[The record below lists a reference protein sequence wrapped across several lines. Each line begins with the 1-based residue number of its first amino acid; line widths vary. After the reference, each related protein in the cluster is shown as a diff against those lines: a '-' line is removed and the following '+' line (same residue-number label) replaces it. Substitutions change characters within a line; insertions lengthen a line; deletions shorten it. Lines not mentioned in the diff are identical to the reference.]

1 MTRVILSRPSTSLGA
16 GSDGEGPGADRG
28 IVRRPLVALG
38 EAQDDTSL
46 PLTIA
51 IVTWNSERWIAR
63 CLGSIDAACAGI
75 GHEIVVYDNASTDG
89 TLQLVGDDA
98 TLLRGASNAG
108 FAAGINRAVK
118 NARGRYVF
126 LLNPDCELAPGA
138 LASLVDYLDEHAD
151 VAAAAP
157 LLSDDDGG
165 SQREFQLRRLPTFG
179 TLLADVLGVS
189 KLWPSNRV
197 TSRYRYRDLDLSVP
211 QPVEQ
216 PAAAALL
223 LRRNV
228 FEQVGAFD
236 ERFTPAWFEDVDYC
250 RRLAAA
256 GKRIDVVPAARARHF
271 GGASLEHVGF
281 AEFVDHWYRNMHLYA
296 RKWLPSRQAALLRWA
311 VVLGMLLRIPLA
323 FLGIAHRDAGRAN
336 AVRGYARVLGRALRK
351 WNAPVSPRA

>member
-1 MTRVILSRPSTSLGA
+1 MAEA
-16 GSDGEGPGADRG
+16 GRLKS
-28 IVRRPLVALG
+28 
-38 EAQDDTSL
+38 EAPL

-51 IVTWNSERWIAR
+51 IVTWNSERWIER
-63 CLGSIDAACAGI
+63 CLRSIDAACNGVA
-75 GHEIVVYDNASTDG
+75 HEIVVYDNASTDH
-89 TLQLVGDDA
+89 TQQLVGDEV

-108 FAAGINRAVK
+108 FAAGINRAVT
-118 NARGRYVF
+118 NTRGRYVF
-126 LLNPDCELAPGA
+126 LLNPDCQLAPGA

-228 FEQVGAFD
+228 CEQVGA
-236 ERFTPAWFEDVDYC
+236 V
-250 RRLAAA
+250 
-256 GKRIDVVPAARARHF
+256 
-271 GGASLEHVGF
+271 
-281 AEFVDHWYRNMHLYA
+281 
-296 RKWLPSRQAALLRWA
+296 
-311 VVLGMLLRIPLA
+311 
-323 FLGIAHRDAGRAN
+323 
-336 AVRGYARVLGRALRK
+336 
-351 WNAPVSPRA
+351 

>member
-1 MTRVILSRPSTSLGA
+1 MAEASRLKA
-16 GSDGEGPGADRG
+16 E
-28 IVRRPLVALG
+28 AL
-38 EAQDDTSL
+38 APL

-51 IVTWNSERWIAR
+51 IVTWNSERWIER
-63 CLGSIDAACAGI
+63 CLRSIEAACNGVA
-75 GHEIVVYDNASTDG
+75 HEIVVYDNASTDR
-89 TLQLVGDDA
+89 TLQLVNTSARDDA

-138 LASLVDYLDEHAD
+138 LAELVAYLDAHPD

-179 TLLADVLGVS
+179 ALAAEVLGLS
-189 KLWPSNRV
+189 TLWPSNRA
-197 TSRYRYRDLDLSVP
+197 TARYRYRDLDLSAP

-223 LRRNV
+223 LRRDV
-228 FEQVGAFD
+228 FDEIGLFD

-256 GKRIDVVPAARARHF
+256 GKRIVVVPAARARHF
-271 GGASLEHVGF
+271 GGASLEHVCF
-281 AEFVDHWYRNMHLYA
+281 ADFVDHWYRNMHLYA
-296 RKWLPSRQAALLRWA
+296 RKWFSAPQATLLRCA
-311 VVLGMLLRIPLA
+311 VILGMLLRMPLA
-323 FLGIAHRDAGRAN
+323 ILGIAHRDAGRAN
-336 AVRGYARVLGRALRK
+336 ALRGYARVLGRALRG
-351 WNAPVSPRA
+351 WS